1 MPPETDPGYV
11 RLLLLVGG
19 IASDVKNVLLRQ
31 DGQDDRITRL
41 EDRIVKE
48 QDVIIVRLRALEAFR
63 WKMYGMAVVIPTLIA
78 VGLILLKETLYG

>member
-41 EDRIVKE
+41 EDRIIKE
-48 QDVIIVRLRALEAFR
+48 QEAITTRLRALEAFR
-63 WKMYGMAVVIPTLIA
+63 WRLYGMAVVIPTLIA
-78 VGLILLKETLYG
+78 VGMILLKEALYG